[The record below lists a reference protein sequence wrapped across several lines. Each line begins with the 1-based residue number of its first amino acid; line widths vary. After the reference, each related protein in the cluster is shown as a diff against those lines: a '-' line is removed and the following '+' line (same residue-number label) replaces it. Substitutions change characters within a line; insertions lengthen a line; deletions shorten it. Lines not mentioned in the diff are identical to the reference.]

1 MQRDNVRLFRTAFS
15 WNPRP
20 KDFLNIQQMNHDIYY
35 THFTRLDTGETE
47 SWDLYVTLLDWHFKS
62 GDNLH
67 GLIDFNPTY
76 ERLFEPFE
84 ISPGVLLLPG
94 EYRFT
99 RFRSNLLSTATKRR
113 LSASINFLYG
123 GYWSGEAEQV
133 IASAIYKL
141 PPRLTLS
148 VTTNQTFARLPEG
161 RLHRPHLHRQ
171 RQLHVL
177 ADAGALQPAAVRQ
190 PVAQPGLAEPPAL
203 DAAAGQR
210 PVRLLQPGLDPGGRA
225 RGSAVPCR
233 GHQDFGQDSVF
244 GALLMPAAATWI
256 DRPDALAAAAARWQA
271 AAADVALDTE
281 FVFER
286 TYRPRLGIVQIAVA
300 GEIALID
307 AVRIPD
313 LSALGPLLADP
324 ARRKLLHSGSGD
336 LPILRRA
343 GGAALRG
350 LLDTQIAAAFAGLGP
365 SLSYAALVK
374 TLLGVELAKHETRTD
389 WLRRPLSP
397 DQLRYAAED
406 VEYLPAVAADLEE
419 RLRVLGRLEWAL
431 EDSATL
437 ATLDGDTPDPAVAW
451 RRVKG
456 IDRLNRRRARRRPI
470 AGGVARARSRS
481 RSTWRARS
489 CCATKRCWRSPSA
502 TRWRRRT
509 PRRCPATTRAA
520 TRTRRRAGRRRC
532 RPRAPTSRP
541 GPRRPRIRGRRPTSA
556 IDSRRWKSGSPRWS
570 RSARP
575 SSAWRRE
582 LLLSRRQRER
592 AVETWLRT
600 GGSLA
605 AAVGGFRGAVL
616 GAELDA
622 LTIEGDAPTAAVP
635 S

>member
-1 MQRDNVRLFRTAFS
+1 
-15 WNPRP
+15 
-20 KDFLNIQQMNHDIYY
+20 
-35 THFTRLDTGETE
+35 
-47 SWDLYVTLLDWHFKS
+47 
-62 GDNLH
+62 
-67 GLIDFNPTY
+67 
-76 ERLFEPFE
+76 
-84 ISPGVLLLPG
+84 
-94 EYRFT
+94 
-99 RFRSNLLSTATKRR
+99 
-113 LSASINFLYG
+113 
-123 GYWSGEAEQV
+123 
-133 IASAIYKL
+133 
-141 PPRLTLS
+141 
-148 VTTNQTFARLPEG
+148 
-161 RLHRPHLHRQ
+161 
-171 RQLHVL
+171 
-177 ADAGALQPAAVRQ
+177 
-190 PVAQPGLAEPPAL
+190 
-203 DAAAGQR
+203 
-210 PVRLLQPGLDPGGRA
+210 
-225 RGSAVPCR
+225 
-233 GHQDFGQDSVF
+233 
-244 GALLMPAAATWI
+244 MPAAATWI

-271 AAADVALDTE
+271 AADDVALDTE

-437 ATLDGDTPDPAVAW
+437 ATLDGDTPDPEVAW

-456 IDRLNRRRARRRPI
+456 LDRLPASARAVARSLAAWREREADRLDLARPFLLRDETLLAIAKRDALESGGRQGAARLRRAPARAPGAALGGGAPGRARRR
-470 AGGVARARSRS
+470 R
-481 RSTWRARS
+481 
-489 CCATKRCWRSPSA
+489 
-502 TRWRRRT
+502 
-509 PRRCPATTRAA
+509 
-520 TRTRRRAGRRRC
+520 GRR
-532 RPRAPTSRP
+532 
-541 GPRRPRIRGRRPTSA
+541 PRRPRIRGRRPTSA
-556 IDSRRWKSGSPRWS
+556 IDRTPWACASPRSSRRR
-570 RSARP
+570 RP
-575 SSAWRRE
+575 SSACRP
-582 LLLSRRQRER
+582 SSCCR
-592 AVETWLRT
+592 AASASGPIEAWLRT

-605 AAVGGFRGAVL
+605 AALGGFRGAVL

-622 LTIEGDAPTAAVP
+622 LTIEGG
-635 S
+635 